1 MSVGNVERLG
11 VNIDEGEESVGTFNC
26 IFIVLDLTI
35 SKCLSDASTVL
46 MDSDG
51 KSCVY
56 IQKTLCTS
64 HSTNGLVLLSVP
76 SLYLC
81 F

>member
-26 IFIVLDLTI
+26 ISIVLGLTI

-56 IQKTLCTS
+56 ISENLMYFTFNK
-64 HSTNGLVLLSVP
+64 
-76 SLYLC
+76 
-81 F
+81 